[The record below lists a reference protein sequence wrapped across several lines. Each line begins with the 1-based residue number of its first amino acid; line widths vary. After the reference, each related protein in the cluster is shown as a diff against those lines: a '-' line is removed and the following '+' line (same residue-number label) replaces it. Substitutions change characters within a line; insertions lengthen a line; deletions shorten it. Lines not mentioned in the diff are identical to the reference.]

1 MASSRSTP
9 SFHPAASSYL
19 LSFCPAQILTST
31 DTKLRG
37 IDRDSCTIVTHSCCF
52 NTYIFVWVSSAGGH
66 QHSLSPQ
73 MKDGGSA
80 TSRETPSA
88 GWLAPCNHGIPLAT
102 AATSHEHKDMF
113 KETLT
118 HTHTKCPRCPLHTLS
133 PHSWVRSERRKHMHV
148 CIQCKSKKNIMESER
163 EHLAVNKR

>member
-9 SFHPAASSYL
+9 SFHPAASSCL
-19 LSFCPAQILTST
+19 LSFYPAQILRST
-31 DTKLRG
+31 HTKLRG
-37 IDRDSCTIVTHSCCF
+37 IDRDRCTIVTHSRRS
-52 NTYIFVWVSSAGGH
+52 NTYILVWVSSAGGH

-118 HTHTKCPRCPLHTLS
+118 HTHTECPQCPLHTLS
-133 PHSWVRSERRKHMHV
+133 PH
-148 CIQCKSKKNIMESER
+148 C
-163 EHLAVNKR
+163 